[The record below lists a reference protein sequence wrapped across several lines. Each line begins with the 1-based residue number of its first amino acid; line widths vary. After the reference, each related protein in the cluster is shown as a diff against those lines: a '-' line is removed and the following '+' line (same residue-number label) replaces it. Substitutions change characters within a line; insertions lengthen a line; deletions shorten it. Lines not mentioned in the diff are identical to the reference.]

1 MKKTSHRVAAAGLS
15 MALIIGPGLAATADD
30 HTGPPQHVLD
40 KALDGVERGQARAL
54 EMLALAA
61 TRNPDTGMPDHAQG
75 NPGHAT
81 GLERAQDSVAK
92 AAERVKGYDKEKS
105 NNGNA
110 YGRGHAA
117 DVHTAL
123 AAGISPSELDPHGEK
138 VSAMVKTMKSFVDEK
153 PGRGLGRDNKG
164 EDGDD

>member
-1 MKKTSHRVAAAGLS
+1 MKKTSHRVAVAGLS
-15 MALIIGPGLAATADD
+15 MALVLGPGLTATADD
-30 HTGPPQHVLD
+30 HTGPPQHVLE

-81 GLERAQDSVAK
+81 GLERAQESVAK
-92 AAERVKGYDKEKS
+92 AAEKVKGYEKDKS

-117 DVHTAL
+117 EVHAAL
-123 AAGISPSELDPHGEK
+123 AAGISPSELEPHGQK
-138 VSAMVKTMKSFVDEK
+138 VSAMVKAVKSFTDEK
-153 PGRGLGRDNKG
+153 PGLGLGRDKKG
-164 EDGDD
+164 EDDD

>member
-1 MKKTSHRVAAAGLS
+1 MKKTPHRVAAAGLS

-61 TRNPDTGMPDHAQG
+61 TRNPDTGVPDHSQG

-81 GLERAQDSVAK
+81 GLERAQESVAK
-92 AAERVKGYDKEKS
+92 AAEKVKGYEKEKS

-117 DVHTAL
+117 EVHAAL
-123 AAGISPSELDPHGEK
+123 AAGISPSTLESHGQK
-138 VSAMVKTMKSFVDEK
+138 VSAMVKAAKSFADEK
-153 PGRGLGRDNKG
+153 PGRGLGRDKSG
-164 EDGDD
+164 EDDG